1 MTKRITVLPTTT
13 LTSDHHRYDL
23 KSRLP
28 GNWVTAKAAAAIT
41 GMTRQAINQAARAG
55 RIDCIR
61 VGQGGWSADRKYHNE
76 VRLESLYDYIAT
88 KAPQGRK
95 GRHAR

>member
-1 MTKRITVLPTTT
+1 MTNRIYHLPATT

-23 KSRLP
+23 KARLP
-28 GNWVTAKAAAAIT
+28 GNWVTAKAASAIT
-41 GMTRQAINQAARAG
+41 GMTRQAINQAARSG
-55 RIDCIR
+55 RIDSIR

-95 GRHAR
+95 GLNAR